1 MQTDGEAKV
10 QTSLRS
16 FDESV
21 LFDGECFESFGT
33 TAEASST
40 GSRGERLTQCI
51 HSTTTKQPWHFIDGM
66 RGIELVDSKCYRT
79 PHGFQKEATFPCES
93 LFDFIPT
100 TNNEDSGSGSLSTA
114 VGTQDTVFA
123 RRSGPLERFTL
134 MIGENILQFKVV
146 KGYEHNSDSDE
157 PWNSVSGYKCSLC
170 GKIFPSKTMWE
181 KHIIEIHSCS
191 VKELHCDICG
201 AVFTTKVSLALH
213 MRFHTGPRPFRC
225 TICTKTFCRS
235 STLALH
241 MKMHVT
247 GHRHFCQICG
257 RWFKSGVALADH
269 ENACLAALNGDF
281 INVSRPFRWQCSYC
295 EKMFH
300 HRRDKNIHE
309 RVHTGEKPYTCG
321 YCGRGFTQ
329 SQTLTIHIRT
339 HTGEKPYPCHI
350 CGQEFRDSSALRKHE
365 YRHAA
370 LQSSASPLYEDSTIE
385 IDMEEGERLWN
396 ERSS

>member
-1 MQTDGEAKV
+1 MRMQTDGEAKV

-51 HSTTTKQPWHFIDGM
+51 HSTATKQPWHFIDGM

-114 VGTQDTVFA
+114 VGTQLGFVFRRNMKMAVQDTVFA

-269 ENACLAALNGDF
+269 EN
-281 INVSRPFRWQCSYC
+281 
-295 EKMFH
+295 
-300 HRRDKNIHE
+300 IHE

-350 CGQEFRDSSALRKHE
+350 CGQEFRDRLVYNDKE
-365 YRHAA
+365 MHAA